1 MPVGIIVEALNRLYQ
16 EGKIAAFGGSNWT
29 HQRIEEANEY
39 AVKHNLIP
47 FTVSSPNFG
56 LAEQV
61 SDPWVADAKFSDP
74 CVTISGP
81 ENLEAR
87 KWYSEKGIT
96 VFAYSSLARGFFS
109 GAFTSK
115 SPEDA
120 YKIMDEAGIKGYYCS
135 QNIERLRRCE
145 ILAQKKGV
153 KVAQIALAWIFS
165 QDMSLCALSS
175 PVTSQQIFYN
185 IEAMELKLSL
195 EELNWLNLVD

>member
-1 MPVGIIVEALNRLYQ
+1 
-16 EGKIAAFGGSNWT
+16 
-29 HQRIEEANEY
+29 
-39 AVKHNLIP
+39 
-47 FTVSSPNFG
+47 
-56 LAEQV
+56 V
-61 SDPWVADAKFSDP
+61 SDPWVADAKFSAP

-81 ENLEAR
+81 ENVDAR

-115 SPEDA
+115 NPGDA
-120 YKIMDEAGIKGYYCS
+120 YKIMDDAGIKGYYCP

-145 ILAQKKGV
+145 ILAEKKGV

-175 PVTSQQIFYN
+175 PVTSQQIFDN

-195 EELNWLNLVD
+195 EELNWLNLID